1 MPLTL
6 IFLCL
11 FKERE
16 AELERTVQE
25 LGAALVVAKNR
36 VSSSSALPPDSA
48 EAGENGTSNETVAVL
63 RARVSALSLELET
76 SNANLSLERERV
88 SFFVLLYSRNLHNTW
103 SLQR

>member
-1 MPLTL
+1 MPFTLT
-6 IFLCL
+6 FLCP

-36 VSSSSALPPDSA
+36 ASSSSALPPDSG
-48 EAGENGTSNETVAVL
+48 EAGENGTSNETVAIL
-63 RARVSALSLELET
+63 RARVSALELELET

-88 SFFVLLYSRNLHNTW
+88 SSCIMQGRNMHNTR
-103 SLQR
+103 S